1 MQSSINVEVGLF
13 GAFRE
18 IGDAPIL
25 LSLPTGV
32 EIRNVRQAL
41 HDAFTA
47 RKPDF
52 KQHKLLDVSMFADE
66 HTMLRDSHVLTQDAS
81 LVILPPVS
89 GG

>member
-1 MQSSINVEVGLF
+1 MQSSINVEVSLF

-18 IGDAPIL
+18 MGDAPIL
-25 LSLPTGV
+25 LSLPNGV
-32 EIRNVRQAL
+32 TIRDVRQAL

-47 RKPDF
+47 RNPEF

-66 HTMLRDSHVLTQDAS
+66 RTMLRDAHALTQDAS